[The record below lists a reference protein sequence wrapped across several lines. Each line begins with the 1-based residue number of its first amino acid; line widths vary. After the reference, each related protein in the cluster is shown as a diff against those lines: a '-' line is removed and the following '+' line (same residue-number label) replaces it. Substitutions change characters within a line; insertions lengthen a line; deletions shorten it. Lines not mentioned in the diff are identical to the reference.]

1 MRWYVVARDAPGG
14 QPVTPSIFS
23 PTNSAAARA
32 PDTAWSTTEPATRF
46 TRATVLRVFFAAPV
60 VSAFAALFALR
71 VLPFFAAERPLLAA
85 PFEPP
90 FAAPFADPL
99 LLALVPPLAPAE
111 AGRDAMRGTA
121 ARASLGAAFVALV
134 PFASPLPDAGRL
146 AEARF
151 VDDRFAEPPDLAAPF
166 APPED
171 FFAAPP
177 LADPRDDVE
186 ERAPVVPADDPRV
199 EARVVL
205 PFEDFVPSAMRSS
218 L

>member
-1 MRWYVVARDAPGG
+1 
-14 QPVTPSIFS
+14 VTPSIFS

-85 PFEPP
+85 PFDPPFEPP
-90 FAAPFADPL
+90 FEAPFADPRL
-99 LLALVPPLAPAE
+99 PALVPPE
-111 AGRDAMRGTA
+111 AGRAAMRGTS
-121 ARASLGAAFVALV
+121 ARAGAAFVALV
-134 PFASPLPDAGRL
+134 PFAPLPDAGRL
-146 AEARF
+146 ADARF
-151 VDDRFAEPPDLAAPF
+151 VDERFAAPPDLAAPF

-199 EARVVL
+199 DARVVL